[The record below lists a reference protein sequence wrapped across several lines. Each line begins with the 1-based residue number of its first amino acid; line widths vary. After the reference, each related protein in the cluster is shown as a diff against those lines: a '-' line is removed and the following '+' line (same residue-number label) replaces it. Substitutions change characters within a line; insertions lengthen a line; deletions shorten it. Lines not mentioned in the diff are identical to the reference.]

1 MLESE
6 VMVEIFPDVLEKS
19 LVKDFLK
26 KHNEFLYEHLENT
39 KIFKDR
45 IISENKVLLL
55 SGVSGS
61 GKDSVI
67 DLLPPIFQRIKT
79 CTTREA
85 RPGER
90 ENDPYVRLTEEEF
103 EMQVANGL
111 FIENERYTGCRYG
124 TRVQELKEIITKK
137 NIPVWRIDSKG
148 ASHVTDMWRNNDPI
162 LKDITPLFFY
172 LLPDKQE
179 HLKSRIM
186 HRDVEIHTDPKLKEE
201 AFKKALVRIDKFDED
216 VFYIK
221 DAHYVLVNHEG
232 RLEETVNGFLEK
244 LKDIIGDF

>member
-1 MLESE
+1 
-6 VMVEIFPDVLEKS
+6 MVEFLPEILDKS
-19 LVKDFLK
+19 SVKNFLK

-39 KIFKDR
+39 RIFKDR
-45 IISENKVLLL
+45 LISENKVLLL

-61 GKDSVI
+61 GKDSII
-67 DLLPPIFQRIKT
+67 DMLPPNFQRIKT

-85 RPGER
+85 RPAEKA
-90 ENDPYVRLTEEEF
+90 NDPYIRLTEEEF
-103 EMQVANGL
+103 EMQVADGL

-124 TRVQELKEIITKK
+124 TRVQELREIIAKK
-137 NIPVWRIDSKG
+137 SIPVWRIDSKG
-148 ASHVTDMWRNNDPI
+148 ASHVTGMWKDNDPI

-186 HRDVEIHTDPKLKEE
+186 LRDVEIHTDPKLKDE
-201 AFKKALVRIDKFDED
+201 ALKKALVRIDKFNED
-216 VFYIK
+216 IFYIK

-232 RLEETVNGFLEK
+232 RLEETVEKLLEK
-244 LKDIIGDF
+244 LKELIGNF